1 LRSITVGK
9 GTAIDVARG
18 KQQRYDIRV
27 HDMFFISISGGWI
40 SSVSDENQYLQVDF
54 LTIMEIKTLHMEGNP
69 DLNAFV
75 EKFMLAQSED
85 GISWTTLK
93 NTLGNDKVSFCKVH
107 IPADY
112 IFILR
117 TLIHFYHILQP

>member
-1 LRSITVGK
+1 
-9 GTAIDVARG
+9 
-18 KQQRYDIRV
+18 
-27 HDMFFISISGGWI
+27 MFFISISGGWI

-93 NTLGNDKVSFCKVH
+93 NTLGRDKVSFCKVC
-107 IPADY
+107 ISRVV
-112 IFILR
+112 IFS
-117 TLIHFYHILQP
+117 FYAH